1 MSTKAT
7 SSSEITSNYHAI
19 VERVS
24 RIGGNRRVTV
34 VAVSK
39 TQASSAIELAY
50 RGGVCDFGEN
60 YGSELAKKAK
70 ELSGLPITWHMIGA
84 LQSKNI
90 LQIAPFVSLWHSIS
104 RRKELDILGQITP
117 APDALIQVN
126 YSDEPGR
133 NGVLA
138 SEVEDLVKYG
148 LDLRINMVG
157 LMVVTPVVPVADRVK
172 IFRDTYRLGSSL
184 GLSEFSMGMSDDF
197 ESAVQEGS
205 TIVRVGRAVFGK
217 RAQKADQS

>member
-1 MSTKAT
+1 MSTKAV
-7 SSSEITSNYHAI
+7 SSSEISSNYHSI

-24 RIGGNRRVTV
+24 QIGGDRRVTV

-50 RGGVCDFGEN
+50 RGGVADFGEN
-60 YGSELAKKAK
+60 YGSELTKKAK
-70 ELSGLPITWHMIGA
+70 ELSALPISWHMIGA

-104 RRKELDILGQITP
+104 RRKELDILGQLTP

-126 YSDEPGR
+126 YSDDSGR

-138 SEVEDLVKYG
+138 SQVEDLVKYG
-148 LDLRINMVG
+148 LDLRINIRG
-157 LMVVTPVVPVADRVK
+157 LMVVTPVVPVAERAK

-184 GLSEFSMGMSDDF
+184 GLREFSMGMSDDF

-205 TIVRVGRAVFGK
+205 TIVRVGRAIFGQ